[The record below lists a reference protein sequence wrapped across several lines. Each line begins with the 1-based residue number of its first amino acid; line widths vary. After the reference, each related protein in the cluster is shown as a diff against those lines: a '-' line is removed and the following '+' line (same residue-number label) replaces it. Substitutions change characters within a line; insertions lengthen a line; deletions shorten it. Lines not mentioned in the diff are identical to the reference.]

1 MLACLRKEYPDGQD
15 HPYSVKQVLSVYKA
29 WVAGTRLREEQV
41 QHIDKIYGGHASCI
55 HDPMQKES
63 SCIS

>member
-15 HPYSVKQVLSVYKA
+15 HPYSVKQVLSVYKG
-29 WVAGTRLREEQV
+29 WVACTRLREEQV
-41 QHIDKIYGGHASCI
+41 QHIDEIYGPASCI

-63 SCIS
+63 SCDS